1 MPIKAI
7 SEHLNFGDR
16 YPASDSP
23 APKRSRMVIFA
34 WVFGLSCLASLTYT
48 FIRPPVYQSTAT
60 LLIVPPVTSGQE
72 DNPTT
77 TNNHHAA
84 IQRQVL
90 TSHSL
95 LNRVFHHQ
103 ADLDPKALP
112 PEELWEQNTLEVIP
126 VDDTHM
132 LELRVEGPRRDIL
145 PGLINGWIDIY
156 LENHTAS
163 RKTSSDSAYTALSQ
177 QLQGLEQKIDEKRRE
192 LERFRRQYDI
202 VSMERSE
209 SQVLARL
216 RGLTDSLNRAREEE
230 AAAEAHLNAINQALA
245 QGKPVIRAQDQAGLA
260 NLEQRSV
267 ELREQLKGFEQRFTP
282 QYMALDPN
290 IQALMRNLDLVE
302 EKIRIKRREGQ
313 QTAVA
318 EAEQTLSSARQR
330 VENLQHQLTDYK
342 QTVQDFTT
350 RFAEHA
356 ALQEELAQLES
367 ASRQVKERLVQMEVN
382 EREQFPQVEV
392 LERAYLPIEPVRP
405 QYLRDAGI
413 GLGGSLV
420 LGLLAVWGYGFLSR
434 PSQPSPAS
442 ELRPFL
448 YPIPDPQILSRT
460 AANELPADHPL
471 PALEHQ
477 PDRELLEPEVSSLL
491 KAADDATRL
500 LVGLL
505 LSGLTIEE
513 AARLRWQHID
523 LEKDQIQVPGPTSR
537 TLPIFSPLKDLIGQ
551 LIQPDGQAPVWQD
564 EKGNPLSVS
573 DLSALISCAA
583 HDAGLNDPGE
593 ITPAVLRHTYL
604 VFLVGQGIRLAE
616 LKSIAGHLPPAA
628 LAAYTPFSPSGP
640 GLSLDQIDRVHPA
653 LRTVQSGQA

>member
-16 YPASDSP
+16 YPSSDSP
-23 APKRSRMVIFA
+23 APRRSRMVIFA

-60 LLIVPPVTSGQE
+60 LLIVPPVTTEQG
-72 DNPTT
+72 DNPANT
-77 TNNHHAA
+77 HHAA

-103 ADLDPKALP
+103 AELDPKALT
-112 PEELWEQNTLEVIP
+112 PEELREQNTLEVIP

-132 LELRVEGPRRDIL
+132 LELRVEGSRRDIL
-145 PGLINGWIDIY
+145 PGLVNGWIDIY

-163 RKTSSDSAYTALSQ
+163 RKTSSDSAYTALNQ

-302 EKIRIKRREGQ
+302 EKIGIKRREGQ
-313 QTAVA
+313 RTAVA
-318 EAEQTLSSARQR
+318 EAEQALSSARQQ
-330 VENLQHQLTDYK
+330 VDNLQRQLTDYK
-342 QTVQDFTT
+342 QTVQDFTS

-367 ASRQVKERLVQMEVN
+367 ASRQVRERLVQMEVN

-405 QYLRDAGI
+405 HYLRDAGI

-434 PSQPSPAS
+434 PSPQSSAP
-442 ELRPFL
+442 ELRPFF
-448 YPIPDPQILSRT
+448 YPISDSQPLPTT

-477 PDRELLEPEVSSLL
+477 PDRTLRETEVSSLL

-500 LVGLL
+500 LIGLL

-513 AARLRWQHID
+513 AAGLRWRHID
-523 LEKDQIQVPGPTSR
+523 LETDQIQVPGPAPR
-537 TLPIFSPLKDLIGQ
+537 TLPMAASLKSLVAR
-551 LIQPDGQAPVWQD
+551 LLQPDGQMPVWQD
-564 EKGNPLSVS
+564 QQGNPLSVS
-573 DLSALISCAA
+573 DLSALIACSA
-583 HDAGLNDPGE
+583 HDAGLSDPTE
-593 ITPAVLRHTYL
+593 ITPQVLRHTYL
-604 VFLVGQGIRLAE
+604 VFLVRQGIRLAE
-616 LKSIAGHLPPAA
+616 LKSAAGYLPPAA
-628 LAAYTPFSPSGP
+628 LAAYAAFSPSGP
-640 GLSLDQIDRVHPA
+640 GLSVDQVERAYPA